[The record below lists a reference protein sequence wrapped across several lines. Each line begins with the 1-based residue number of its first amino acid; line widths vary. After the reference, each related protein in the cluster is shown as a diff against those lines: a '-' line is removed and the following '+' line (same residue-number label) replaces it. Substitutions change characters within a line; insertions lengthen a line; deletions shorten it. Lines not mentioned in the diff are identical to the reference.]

1 MKTLTLTAL
10 SLGAALTLAAPAPAA
25 AQNLEN
31 VVKGVAQ
38 SLINQELDKAAYI
51 EAQNTNTEAA
61 YRAYLAR
68 YPSGIY
74 RGNAQQQL
82 ARLGASVTQPPSSTS
97 PTPPAGTSAAAIE
110 ASLNL
115 SRSQRVLIQRQLTLI
130 GYDTRGADGLW
141 GSLTRGALTR
151 WQTANGYTGTG
162 YITGA
167 QVNRIADQA
176 RAKGGTT
183 TTTPAPGTSTDAALE
198 ERLLSLTATERRQIQ
213 LRLTLLG
220 YDTYGADGVFGRNS
234 RAAIARWQGDHGDK
248 ATGYITA
255 DQIRTLQSEARG

>member
-1 MKTLTLTAL
+1 MKTLSLTVL
-10 SLGAALTLAAPAPAA
+10 SLGTALALTAPAPVQ

-51 EAQNTNTEAA
+51 EAQNTNTVAA

-82 ARLGASVTQPPSSTS
+82 ARLGATVTQPTT
-97 PTPPAGTSAAAIE
+97 PTPSTPSTPAAGSSAASVE
-110 ASLNL
+110 ASLGL
-115 SRSQRVLIQRQLTLI
+115 SRTQRVLIQRQLTLI

-151 WQTANGYTGTG
+151 WQTANGFTGTG
-162 YITGA
+162 YVTRA

-176 RAKGGTT
+176 RAKGGTA
-183 TTTPAPGTSTDAALE
+183 TTTPAPSTAPDAALE

-220 YDTYGADGVFGRNS
+220 YDTYGACLLYTSD
-234 RAAIARWQGDHGDK
+234 AAD
-248 ATGYITA
+248 
-255 DQIRTLQSEARG
+255 E